1 MTILAD
7 DLFHGTLDT
16 SLSGVWVQGKEANH
30 PAPRGFLFAC
40 GTQPTT
46 PPTHVKSLSRHK
58 AVSEKTKKPNLFQ
71 SSTFFKYGGDRRA
84 RTFDL
89 TDVNRAL

>member
-30 PAPRGFLFAC
+30 PSPEGLDCLPLARE
-40 GTQPTT
+40 PTT
-46 PPTHVKSLSRHK
+46 RPTRVKSLSRHK
-58 AVSEKTKKPNLFQ
+58 PPSIPTAKIKKTAPI
-71 SSTFFKYGGDRRA
+71 
-84 RTFDL
+84 
-89 TDVNRAL
+89 